1 MSQLF
6 INAVRHLL
14 DPVDKRRK
22 RETFR
27 IEYATQSGDI
37 VSGKVICTSS
47 NFQNDTFNFKFVD
60 SGEIR
65 TAHVSLLLSINEKE
79 IML

>member
-1 MSQLF
+1 MSQIFL
-6 INAVRHLL
+6 NAVRHLL

-27 IEYATQSGDI
+27 VQYATQSGDI
-37 VSGKVICTSS
+37 ISGKVVCTSS
-47 NFQNDTFNFKFVD
+47 NFQTDTFNFKFID

-65 TAHVSLLLSINEKE
+65 SAHASLLLSINEKE